1 MATGVFG
8 NGASG
13 ACTNVT
19 FCGDLCETTVQSLL
33 VSVVVSVLG
42 TLGSF
47 ADVVEV
53 GMMVLGS
60 MVAVASV
67 LVRIVAS
74 SFKAVTRLGTI
85 VAKMGAAFG
94 LWMAAWRSS
103 AAAVITSAAV
113 AMGIPY

>member
-1 MATGVFG
+1 MVTGVFG

-19 FCGDLCETTVQSLL
+19 FCGDLCETTVQSLA
-33 VSVVVSVLG
+33 VASVVG
-42 TLGSF
+42 TLGSG

-94 LWMAAWRSS
+94 LWMAARRSS